1 MNKPAYHVGGCLPPD
16 ASSYVVRSADEEL
29 YQQLCSGEFCYVL
42 NSRQMGKS
50 SLRVQTMKRLQQEG
64 VVCASVD
71 ITELGTQQVTPEK
84 WYGGLT
90 KTLVTRLQLED
101 KFSYRNWLK
110 EHKDIPPVQ
119 FFREFIEEVLLTKI
133 LEPIVIFI
141 DEIDSVLQLS
151 FKDDFFA
158 LIRACYNKR
167 ADNPAYNRISFVL
180 LGVATPGDLIADKDR
195 TPFNIGRAIELH
207 GFQQH
212 EVEPLAKGLSKYS
225 KAEGRRQ
232 KAEGNNNCL
241 GEHDIK
247 PESYYPNADASY
259 VATATLMPSSDSW
272 ETLKEILYWTG
283 GQPFLTQKLCQLLVS
298 ESEKEHPRSVEQVVR
313 EQIISNWEASDEPE
327 HLKTIRDRILANE
340 QRAAYLLELYQQVWQ
355 QGEVVANNSFEEGKL
370 QLSGLVVKQRVG
382 SSPVLQVYNRIYY
395 KVFNQDWIDKE
406 LALLRPY
413 SEAFRGWVASGGED
427 ESLLLRGNTLENAQA
442 WAKGK
447 NLSYQDQQFL
457 AASKTKVI
465 EEQLAASKLEA
476 ELERQRK
483 DKEAAERRSQVL
495 AKANLVLTEAHRKAQ
510 QRMQIGAVVLTVAV
524 LGAVVSGVFAG
535 NKVTEAN
542 SKVKEA
548 NTKVE
553 KANHNLV
560 QAKTQASEEQQKAQQ
575 AQEYLVL
582 AQGEIGNIEQKAQ
595 YLEQQQRQKSEEL
608 SRANTELVS
617 ITQQREQSHQ
627 ESQRLA
633 QQVQQATQ
641 ETQQANQRLTL
652 AQQASQQATT
662 KAQQAQERVKTAELR
677 VQQLN
682 RVGQE
687 KVKELEQAR
696 KERKIAQKEQRSAQS
711 NLANVQEKYQQTQI
725 SLARVETEI
734 ETVSLLSKLAAE
746 LHNKG
751 LSTEAQEAWSQASK
765 ATDEILEKEENRELK
780 QAMLQA
786 SISLASLQ
794 LSEKFKE
801 LSQQE
806 KAEEYWIKAKMAIEH
821 SREILHSS
829 VAVDSPEQWSIHVHV
844 QRLNGS
850 WYQKNGESQKALS
863 SYQQAFEVLNTAW
876 QKLPNVN
883 DIYTEIPIPQ
893 YLPQQQ
899 PILSANVI
907 ENLHEEL
914 MVLLVEADKDHSQIK
929 ESLKRHY
936 LSELNFFM
944 ESGNWRDADQSTHN
958 LISFFI
964 IANGFLKWDNLS
976 CPEFATIDRLWV
988 ERSGGMFGFSVQKDI
1003 LDENFVTEP
1012 GRYDEVNW
1020 SKFYEKIGWKE
1031 EGRNDYNY
1039 SEGVFS
1045 PKKAKKGHLPAAKF
1059 NVATEYLMLDE
1070 GNEGSGGIILIET
1083 GGIIINNG
1091 GTIIKD
1097 SGNSLLLNYKV
1108 WERISSRIDTCRL

>member
-1 MNKPAYHVGGCLPPD
+1 MTKPAYHIGGCLPPD

-29 YQQLCSGEFCYVL
+29 YQQLLSGEFCYVL

-90 KTLVTRLQLED
+90 KTLVTRLQLEE

-133 LEPIVIFI
+133 IGHIVIFI

-167 ADNPAYNRISFVL
+167 ADNPDYNRLSFVL

-225 KAEGRRQ
+225 KAEGRWQ

-247 PESYYPNADASY
+247 PESYNPNTDASY
-259 VATATLMPSSDSW
+259 IATATLTPSSDSL

-283 GQPFLTQKLCQLLVS
+283 GQPFLTQKLCQMLVS
-298 ESEKEHPRSVEQVVR
+298 ESEKEHPCSVEQVVR

-370 QLSGLVVKQRVG
+370 QLSGLVVKHRNG

-395 KVFNQDWIDKE
+395 EVFNQDWIDKE

-413 SEAFRGWVASGGED
+413 SEAFRGWVASGCED

-457 AASKTKVI
+457 AASQKKVI

-483 DKEAAERRSQVL
+483 DKEAAEERNRI
-495 AKANLVLTEAHRKAQ
+495 LTEANRKAQ
-510 QRMQIGAVVLTVAV
+510 QRIQIGAVVLTVAV
-524 LGAVVSGVFAG
+524 LGAVVSGIFAG

-542 SKVKEA
+542 SKVE
-548 NTKVE
+548 N
-553 KANHNLV
+553 ANHELTQV
-560 QAKTQASEEQQKAQQ
+560 KKQAWEEQKKAEQ
-575 AQEYLVL
+575 AQEYLAL
-582 AQGEIGNIEQKAQ
+582 AQGERENITKKVQ
-595 YLEQQQRQKSEEL
+595 YLEQQQGQKSEEL
-608 SRANTELVS
+608 NRANNELVS
-617 ITQQREQSHQ
+617 LTQQREQAHQ

-633 QQVQQATQ
+633 RQAQQATQ
-641 ETQQANQRLTL
+641 ETKQANQRLTL
-652 AQQASQQATT
+652 AQQAFQQANT
-662 KAQQAQERVKTAELR
+662 KAQQAQKKLREAQERVKTADSR
-677 VQQLN
+677 VQELN
-682 RVGQE
+682 QAGQD
-687 KVKELEQAR
+687 KVKELEQAQR
-696 KERKIAQKEQRSAQS
+696 KLHIAKKEQSSAQA
-711 NLANVQEKYQQTQI
+711 NLANMQEKYQQTQI
-725 SLARVETEI
+725 SLAKVETEI

-746 LHNKG
+746 LHDNG

-794 LSEKFKE
+794 LSQEYKE
-801 LSQQE
+801 LDKLT
-806 KAEEYWIKAKMAIEH
+806 KAEEYWNKAEQAIKQ
-821 SREILHSS
+821 SQDLLPSS
-829 VAVDSPEQWSIHVHV
+829 VSADIPEQWSIYVHV
-844 QRLNGS
+844 QRVQGN
-850 WYQKNGESQKALS
+850 WYREHGEIQKALS
-863 SYQQAFEVLNTAW
+863 AYRQAFDLLDTAW
-876 QKLPNVN
+876 KKLPNVN
-883 DIYTEIPIPQ
+883 DINTEIPIPQ
-893 YLPQQQ
+893 YLPQEQ
-899 PILSANVI
+899 PILSNNTI
-907 ENLHEEL
+907 QNLHYEFGR
-914 MVLLVEADKDHSQIK
+914 LLAATGEDISQIK
-929 ESLKRHY
+929 ESQKRHY
-936 LSELNFFM
+936 LAEVNFLM
-944 ESGNWRDADQSTHN
+944 KSGNWKDADSKAFGFTMFARS
-958 LISFFI
+958 I
-964 IANGFLKWDNLS
+964 NGGFRWENIS
-976 CPEFATIDRLWV
+976 CPDLRTIDRLWV
-988 ERSGGMFGFSVQKDI
+988 EHSGRKFGYSVQKAI
-1003 LDENFVTEP
+1003 MDEKFAMDP
-1012 GRYDEVNW
+1012 GRYEEARYIL
-1020 SKFYEKIGWKE
+1020 YEEIGV
-1031 EGRNDYNY
+1031 GDY
-1039 SEGVFS
+1039 
-1045 PKKAKKGHLPAAKF
+1045 
-1059 NVATEYLMLDE
+1059 DRII
-1070 GNEGSGGIILIET
+1070 SG
-1083 GGIIINNG
+1083 
-1091 GTIIKD
+1091 
-1097 SGNSLLLNYKV
+1097 
-1108 WERISSRIDTCRL
+1108 